1 MDLNKPPNPKRNGSS
16 PPKHINWFPY
26 YAGYNSQFV
35 HDVLDSL
42 KVKPQHTVLDPWNGS
57 GTTTTAAYRL
67 GAQVVGLDINPVM
80 VVAAKSALVEPG
92 IGPSLVPLCTEILQ
106 AATSSPISRDSDPL
120 STWFAPNSARA
131 IRKLHTAIWKV
142 LVDTDSAPSLSSK
155 SVASLSTLAS
165 FYLTALMRTT
175 RHFIAPFVGSNPTW
189 VKNPKRAANRLRTP
203 VERIHKQF
211 ATEVQEMANTLAMA
225 FQSGLEYPAPLA
237 TPQLQIGSSL
247 SLPLKARSVNAV
259 LSSPPY
265 LTRIDYAVAT
275 KPELAAL
282 GMSLGGDFQ
291 QLRRDMTGA
300 PTVRTDFKH
309 SESFGRS
316 CNRFLSAVKGH
327 ASKGSHNYY
336 YKLFIQ
342 YFADMEASL
351 SEIARVLRKN
361 AKCVLVVQDSYYKE
375 LHADLAKFI
384 TEIAASKGLKLFDQ
398 HNFRWDRNMAR
409 INTRS
414 RAYRDSISAVES
426 VLWFAKG

>member
-1 MDLNKPPNPKRNGSS
+1 MCIRDS
-16 PPKHINWFPY
+16 INWFPY

-35 HDVLDSL
+35 HDVLNSL
-42 KVKPQHTVLDPWNGS
+42 KVNAQHTVLDPWNGS
-57 GTTTTAAYRL
+57 GTTTTAAYRV

-80 VVAAKSALVEPG
+80 VVAAKSALVDPG
-92 IGPSLVPLCTEILQ
+92 IAPSLVPLCAEILQ
-106 AATSSPISRDSDPL
+106 AARSCPVTRDPDPL
-120 STWFAPNSARA
+120 STWFTPKSAREV
-131 IRKLHTAIWKV
+131 RKLHAAIWKV
-142 LVDTDSAPSLSSK
+142 LVDTDSAPTLSGE

-165 FYLTALMRTT
+165 FFLTALMRTT

-189 VKNPKRAANRLRTP
+189 VKSPKRAANRLRTP
-203 VERIHKQF
+203 AERIHKQF
-211 ATEVQEMANTLAMA
+211 AAEVQEMASTLETA
-225 FQSGLEYPAPLA
+225 FDRGLEYPTPLA
-237 TPQLQIGSSL
+237 KPQLQIGSSL

-282 GMSLGGDFQ
+282 GMSLDVDFQ

-300 PTVRTDFKH
+300 PTVRTDFEH

-316 CNRFLSAVKGH
+316 CNRFLSAVKTH
-327 ASKGSHNYY
+327 SSKGSHNYY
-336 YKLFIQ
+336 HKLFIQ
-342 YFADMEASL
+342 YFADMAASL
-351 SEIARVLRKN
+351 KELARVLRKN
-361 AKCVLVVQDSYYKE
+361 GKCVLVVQDSYYKE

-384 TEIAASKGLKLFDQ
+384 TEIAESTGLNLFDK

-414 RAYRDSISAVES
+414 RAYRDSVSAVES